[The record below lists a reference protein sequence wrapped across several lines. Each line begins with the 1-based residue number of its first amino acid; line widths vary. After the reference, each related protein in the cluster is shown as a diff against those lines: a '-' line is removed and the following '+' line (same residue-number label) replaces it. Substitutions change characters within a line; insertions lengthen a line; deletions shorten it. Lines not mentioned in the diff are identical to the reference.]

1 MWMLN
6 KLVAILFLWNT
17 ITIVNAEL
25 KLCSVPVNKTQLCK
39 RMDNYIANKPPRKLN
54 YTDTPAIL
62 TPIIYLENVLE
73 IDHDKKSI
81 TIYVTID
88 MEWVDSEIGVS
99 YPEGIEY
106 VFNDFQKVHICSINV
121 NNITYTLIIL
131 GSIIIVIGT
140 TFIKQKMLMMC
151 GPQKLFFRI
160 SLNLQC
166 CKIMENIK
174 ENLTFGMTQ
183 KLKKCYL
190 WKP

>member
-6 KLVAILFLWNT
+6 KLVVILFLWNT
-17 ITIVNAEL
+17 IIIVNAEL
-25 KLCSVPVNKTQLCK
+25 KLCSEPVNKIQLCK

-106 VFNDFQKVHICSINV
+106 VFDDFQKVHLCSIYV
-121 NNITYTLIIL
+121 TLLI
-131 GSIIIVIGT
+131 
-140 TFIKQKMLMMC
+140 Q
-151 GPQKLFFRI
+151 
-160 SLNLQC
+160 
-166 CKIMENIK
+166 
-174 ENLTFGMTQ
+174 
-183 KLKKCYL
+183 
-190 WKP
+190 